1 MKVKE
6 LKQLDRMQGYYLAGM
21 ILVSKKTNKALIIV
35 TDNDGDLEGLP
46 VSALKEGKVVTTK
59 AYYSLGELVLN
70 ELVLNDYDELADNN
84 DWRDVLDEA
93 DDDIAKVENINEALA
108 NIKVISNKD
117 TSELFKNLGS
127 LLENKIK

>member
-6 LKQLDRMQGYYLAGM
+6 LKHLSAMQGYYLAGM

-35 TDNDGDLEGLP
+35 TDNDDDLEGLP

-59 AYYSLGELVLN
+59 AYYSLEDLVLN
-70 ELVLNDYDELADNN
+70 ELILNDYDDLADNN
-84 DWRDVLDEA
+84 DWQDMIDEA
-93 DDDIAKVENINEALA
+93 DDDIANIENIEESLA
-108 NIKVISNKD
+108 NIKVISNND

>member
-6 LKQLDRMQGYYLAGM
+6 LKHLSAMQGYYLAGM
-21 ILVSKKTNKALIIV
+21 ILVTKRTNKALIIV
-35 TDNDGDLEGLP
+35 TDNDDDLEGLP

-59 AYYSLGELVLN
+59 AYYSLEDLVLN
-70 ELVLNDYDELADNN
+70 ELILNDYDDLADNN
-84 DWRDVLDEA
+84 DWQDMIDEA
-93 DDDIAKVENINEALA
+93 DDDIANIENIDEALA

>member
-1 MKVKE
+1 
-6 LKQLDRMQGYYLAGM
+6 MQGYYLAGM
-21 ILVSKKTNKALIIV
+21 ILVTKRTNKALIIV
-35 TDNDGDLEGLP
+35 TDNDDDLEGLP

-59 AYYSLGELVLN
+59 AYYSLEDLVLN
-70 ELVLNDYDELADNN
+70 ELILNDYDDLADNN
-84 DWRDVLDEA
+84 DWQDMIDEA
-93 DDDIAKVENINEALA
+93 DDDIANIENIDEALA

>member
-6 LKQLDRMQGYYLAGM
+6 LKHLSAMQGYYLAGM
-21 ILVSKKTNKALIIV
+21 ILVTKRTNKALIIV
-35 TDNDGDLEGLP
+35 TDNDDDLEGLP
-46 VSALKEGKVVTTK
+46 LSALKEGKVVTTK
-59 AYYSLGELVLN
+59 AYYSLEDLVLN
-70 ELVLNDYDELADNN
+70 ELILNDYDDLADNN
-84 DWRDVLDEA
+84 DWQDMIDEA
-93 DDDIAKVENINEALA
+93 DDDIANIENIDEALA

>member
-1 MKVKE
+1 MKVNE
-6 LKQLDRMQGYYLAGM
+6 LKQLDSTQGYYLAGM
-21 ILVSKKTNKALIIV
+21 ILVNKKTNKALIIV
-35 TDNDGDLEGLP
+35 VDNDDDLEGLP

-59 AYYSLGELVLN
+59 AYYSLIDLVLN
-70 ELVLNDYDELADNN
+70 ELILNDYDELADNE

-93 DDDIAKVENINEALA
+93 DCDIANVENIDEALS
-108 NIKVISNKD
+108 NIKVIPNKD

>member
-1 MKVKE
+1 MKVNE
-6 LKQLDRMQGYYLAGM
+6 LKQLDSTQGYYLAGM
-21 ILVSKKTNKALIIV
+21 ILVNKKTNKALIIV
-35 TDNDGDLEGLP
+35 VDNDDDLEGLP

-59 AYYSLGELVLN
+59 AYYSLIDLVLN
-70 ELVLNDYDELADNN
+70 ELILNDYDELADNE

-93 DDDIAKVENINEALA
+93 DCNIANVENIDEALA
-108 NIKVISNKD
+108 NIKVIPNKD